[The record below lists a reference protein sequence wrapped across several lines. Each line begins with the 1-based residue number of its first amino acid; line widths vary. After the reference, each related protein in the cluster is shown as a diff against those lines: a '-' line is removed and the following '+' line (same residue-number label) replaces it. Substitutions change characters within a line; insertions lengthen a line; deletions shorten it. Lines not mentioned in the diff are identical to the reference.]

1 MLGIRTAD
9 PEPPKQVGLVR
20 AGVHAAGAVEHL
32 ADLDAATSSS
42 SRAASMSETIRYR
55 PWAEPGAAAVTFLP
69 KMTEH
74 PEPGG
79 VNWITRKSLPL
90 S

>member
-1 MLGIRTAD
+1 
-9 PEPPKQVGLVR
+9 
-20 AGVHAAGAVEHL
+20 
-32 ADLDAATSSS
+32 
-42 SRAASMSETIRYR
+42 MSETIRYR